1 MFGVRYTRVCY
12 SVLIC
17 KLFNNGYVE
26 NKTRIHVLQV
36 AGFSAEV
43 DDVKMMEEN
52 EDGSTTVTNLRGEP
66 NPVRK
71 PSNLLRELIR
81 VYSKFGDVVV
91 EVACGS
97 APAARASLQEGRV
110 CLSVD
115 RDPRVILPVR
125 THLIA
130 MRERLSE
137 TLHTKQISLKRKV
150 RVGL

>member
-1 MFGVRYTRVCY
+1 M
-12 SVLIC
+12 
-17 KLFNNGYVE
+17 
-26 NKTRIHVLQV
+26 

-43 DDVKMMEEN
+43 DDVKIMEEN
-52 EDGSTTVTNLRGEP
+52 EDGSTTVSNIRGEP

-71 PSNLLRELIR
+71 PCNLLRELIR
-81 VYSKFGDVVV
+81 VFSKYNDVVV
-91 EVACGS
+91 EMACGS

-125 THLIA
+125 AYLIA
-130 MRERLSE
+130 MRQRLSE